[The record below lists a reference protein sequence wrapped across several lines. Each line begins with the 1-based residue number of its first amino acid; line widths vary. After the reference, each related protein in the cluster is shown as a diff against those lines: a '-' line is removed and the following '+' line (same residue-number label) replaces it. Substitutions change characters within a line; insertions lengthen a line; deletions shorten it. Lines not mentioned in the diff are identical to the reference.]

1 MKFLVDNALSPIVAE
16 RLRQNAHDAT
26 HARDYGLQ
34 RAEDEEIFA
43 RAAEE
48 GRTLISADTDFG
60 ALLALSR
67 ARGPSVILFRRGV
80 DRKPERQV
88 ALLLANLPTIAEALQ
103 RGSVVVFEEARIRV
117 RSLPFGGEE

>member
-60 ALLALSR
+60 AFLGGYRLRRLARTKQGTRTFGHPLS
-67 ARGPSVILFRRGV
+67 ARSGP
-80 DRKPERQV
+80 E
-88 ALLLANLPTIAEALQ
+88 T
-103 RGSVVVFEEARIRV
+103 
-117 RSLPFGGEE
+117 